1 MIVVRRREGLRD
13 LPGPFGVTVGVF
25 DGVHRG
31 HVAIVRALQRECAHD
46 GASAVVVTLD
56 PHPLE
61 VLRPEKA
68 PRLLTTAEER
78 VELLERHGASAVF
91 VFAFTPETAALAP
104 SEFLAGLLP
113 DGGRLSALVVGYDF
127 RMGRGRA
134 AGYEELREQGEAAG
148 FRVVR
153 VGPEGGEEPVSSTRI
168 RELLA
173 EGAVAAAGELLG
185 HPYLA
190 RGVVVKGRGIG
201 RTLDF
206 PTANVDVGDRR
217 KLLPA
222 FGVYAVRVRIAG
234 ESGSALPGVLN
245 RGTRPTFDGGE
256 PTMEVHLPGFEGD
269 LVGRTLSIEFV
280 DRIRD
285 ERRFEGPEALAAR
298 IEADVEEARK
308 ILEQHEI

>member
-1 MIVVRRREGLRD
+1 MIVFRHRDELRD
-13 LPGPFGVTVGVF
+13 LPGPFGVTVSVF

-31 HVAIVRALQRECAHD
+31 HVAIVRALQRECALD
-46 GASAVVVTLD
+46 GASAVVVALD

-78 VELLERHGASAVF
+78 VELLARHGAAAVF
-91 VFAFTPETAALAP
+91 VFAFSRETAALAP
-104 SEFLAGLLP
+104 AEFLTRLLP
-113 DGGRLSALVVGYDF
+113 ENARLSTLVVGHDF
-127 RMGRGRA
+127 RMGKGRA
-134 AGYEELREQGEAAG
+134 AGYEELREQGETAG
-148 FRVVR
+148 FRVIR

-168 RELLA
+168 RELVA
-173 EGAVAAAGELLG
+173 EGAVADAAKLLG

-234 ESGSALPGVLN
+234 DPGEARPGALN

-269 LVGRTLSIEFV
+269 LIGRTLSIEFV

-285 ERRFEGPEALAAR
+285 ERRFDGPEALAAR
-298 IEADVEEARK
+298 IEVDLREARK
-308 ILEQHEI
+308 ILEKHEI